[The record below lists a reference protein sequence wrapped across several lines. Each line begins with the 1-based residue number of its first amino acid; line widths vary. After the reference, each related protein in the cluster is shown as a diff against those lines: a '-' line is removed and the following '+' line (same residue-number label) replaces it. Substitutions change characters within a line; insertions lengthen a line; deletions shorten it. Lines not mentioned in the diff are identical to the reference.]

1 MNIIDVEDRPD
12 FSQLIELIKAE
23 WPVEFGNI
31 SEDEMIKEMEKSY
44 NPQTDSVKY
53 LMDDG
58 KIIGFYRYSLY
69 PREDNTTKT
78 VHTYDISILP
88 GRQKQ
93 GLGTLLMR
101 DMIEECRL
109 KGFEKMLSRTFKS
122 NKGSIHLHKSI
133 GFNLHLETD
142 DSYVWELIL

>member
-1 MNIIDVEDRPD
+1 MEIIDEKGRPD
-12 FSQLIELIKAE
+12 FSQLIDLIKVE
-23 WPVEFGNI
+23 WPKEFGEV
-31 SEDEMIKEMEKSY
+31 SEEEMIREMDKSY
-44 NPQTDSVKY
+44 NPDTDRVKY

-58 KIIGFYRYSLY
+58 EIIGFYRYSLW
-69 PREDNTTKT
+69 PREDKMTKT

-101 DMIEECRL
+101 DMIDECRL

-122 NKGSIHLHKSI
+122 NKGSIKLHKSMD
-133 GFNLHLETD
+133 FTLHMETD